1 MPVTMISGVDLL
13 MKPTAVFTTRCKRK
27 ERQKD
32 AAAGQTDRLSR
43 VYPGCGRPYRTCTT
57 SVDLQRAR
65 GGFVK
70 PKGSQAARAATADRR
85 ARKHGGGKK
94 TSASAAS
101 AASQPSEPCERS
113 EHSRERSERSEP
125 ARERSEP
132 ASASAASLPRTSAAS
147 LRVHSLDET
156 DRLLKD
162 VPTTIVA
169 AGGARGRRDHRLL
182 GQAIAFSCAGGEIYG
197 ENAAAACRIRR
208 QSHLRQGYCGA
219 CSRLGGQMER
229 PASRTIRARRDDDR
243 NSARQILKITD
254 CTRRMHTSNNVR
266 RSARAAVRQGASGRR
281 GASSG
286 VCACV

>member
-1 MPVTMISGVDLL
+1 M
-13 MKPTAVFTTRCKRK
+13 
-27 ERQKD
+27 
-32 AAAGQTDRLSR
+32 
-43 VYPGCGRPYRTCTT
+43 
-57 SVDLQRAR
+57 
-65 GGFVK
+65 K

-182 GQAIAFSCAGGEIYG
+182 GQAIAFSCAGGEMG
-197 ENAAAACRIRR
+197 KMPPPLAVFGGNRT
-208 QSHLRQGYCGA
+208 CGKA
-219 CSRLGGQMER
+219 I
-229 PASRTIRARRDDDR
+229 A
-243 NSARQILKITD
+243 
-254 CTRRMHTSNNVR
+254 
-266 RSARAAVRQGASGRR
+266 ARAAAWRSDGTT
-281 GASSG
+281 
-286 VCACV
+286 CVSDYSRST